1 MSAVKQRH
9 DSVGEPRPEESG
21 EYVRVPAVI
30 DSHGDKVVTLIDEHG
45 LPQTRLMAE
54 LVLEAF
60 RGPCP
65 PGHTLKFKD
74 GNRLNC
80 ELANLEWAAAPAIR
94 AEAARAKA
102 IATRDAP
109 MQFAAHLKVANIAI
123 APSWYARIASDD
135 E

>member
-1 MSAVKQRH
+1 MMSAIRRRR
-9 DSVGEPRPEESG
+9 DSIGEPQLEESG

-30 DSHGDKVVTLIDEHG
+30 DSHGDTVVTLIDEHG
-45 LPQTRLMAE
+45 NPQTRLIAE
-54 LVLEAF
+54 LALEAF

-65 PGHTLKFKD
+65 PGHTLRFKD

-102 IATRDAP
+102 IATRERADAVRRSLEGR
-109 MQFAAHLKVANIAI
+109 QHCDSAEL
-123 APSWYARIASDD
+123 AREDRQR
-135 E
+135 